1 MSDYE
6 PESIL
11 MDDNI
16 SLKHDI
22 SNKKSEQRIPFWSIN
37 PNIILDTN
45 HVFEFF
51 PTENMTYNQKLN
63 AITRLVIVI
72 TIICFIFTRSVRVL
86 FVFAITIFSIYL
98 IYRHNAKNEIT
109 KEYLEGFGNPALDMF
124 NAIDKP
130 ISNEVFDNPTTE
142 NPFSNVRLTDYTE
155 NPDKKPALPA
165 AGSSDIITDNAKKMV
180 MKMNPNQPDLAEKLF
195 RDLGDKYVF
204 EQSLRPFYSTANTII
219 PNDIQTFTD
228 FCYGSMVS
236 CKEGNMFAC
245 ARDAARHINP

>member
-1 MSDYE
+1 MEEENKKTIEFWLND
-6 PESIL
+6 PNVL
-11 MDDNI
+11 
-16 SLKHDI
+16 LKHMD
-22 SNKKSEQRIPFWSIN
+22 
-37 PNIILDTN
+37 
-45 HVFEFF
+45 FF
-51 PTENMTYNQKLN
+51 PTENMSYEEKLN
-63 AITRLVIVI
+63 AISRLILVCTFLLFFYTREIR
-72 TIICFIFTRSVRVL
+72 TL
-86 FVFAITIFSIYL
+86 FVGAITLGAIY
-98 IYRHNAKNEIT
+98 ISYVYHVRENPK
-109 KEYLEGFGNPALDMF
+109 KEGFDMETANPATDVLAEKGVELNKEKIF
-124 NAIDKP
+124 DKP
-130 ISNEVFDNPTTE
+130 TPE
-142 NPFSNVRLTDYTE
+142 NPFSNVMLTDYTE

-165 AGSSDIITDNAKKMV
+165 ASSSDIITDNAKKMV